1 VTRPGAGPGHDR
13 VVRFDRHLLLRV
25 LVGDGL
31 LALALIAVGIIGS
44 PEAAQWQ
51 PTARHLDS
59 LGYLMIVG
67 AAAPVLVR
75 RIWTLPALLATTI
88 TTMTYLIIGY
98 PYGPIFGSLV
108 VAIYTGAMRL
118 PARPLAIGCAVAVAG
133 LLVHVL
139 VVAAG
144 PQGASALVGLIPG
157 SAWIVVPFAVGRLV
171 RTGRD
176 SAARSRAETA
186 RRYAYEERLRIAQ
199 EVHDV
204 VGHGLA
210 AINMQAEIA
219 LHVLPKRPE
228 HAQTAL
234 AAISRTSKEA
244 LDELRATLAT
254 MRSGA
259 PRTPGPGL
267 AQLGELV
274 ARMSG
279 TGVQVTVAVSGPQRS
294 MPAAVDLASYRIVQ
308 EALTNVLRHAGPA
321 AATVRVTYQPYALDI
336 EVTDTGVGPAAT
348 TGDGH
353 GIAGMR
359 ERVAAL
365 GGAFEAGP
373 RGGGGFRVYAR
384 LPAPQDTP

>member
-1 VTRPGAGPGHDR
+1 
-13 VVRFDRHLLLRV
+13 VVRFTGRAPVRV

-31 LALALIAVGIIGS
+31 LALALIVVGVLGS
-44 PEAAQWQ
+44 PQAGRWQ
-51 PTARHLDS
+51 PAARHLDP

-67 AAAPVLVR
+67 AAAPLVVR
-75 RIWTLPALLATTI
+75 RVWTLPTLLATSVATSA
-88 TTMTYLIIGY
+88 YLIMRY

-108 VAIYTGAMRL
+108 VAVYTGATRL
-118 PARPLAIGCAVAVAG
+118 PVRPLAIGCAVAVVG
-133 LLVHVL
+133 LLGHVL
-139 VVAAG
+139 VVASGPRGAG
-144 PQGASALVGLIPG
+144 ALVGLVPG
-157 SAWIVVPFAVGRLV
+157 LAWIAVPFAVGRLV
-171 RTGRD
+171 RVVRD
-176 SAARSRAETA
+176 SAARSRAEQA

-244 LDELRATLAT
+244 LDELRATLAS
-254 MRSGA
+254 MRSDA

-267 AQLGELV
+267 AQLGALV
-274 ARMSG
+274 ARMAG
-279 TGVQVTVAVSGPQRS
+279 TGVHVNVTVSGPARGV
-294 MPAAVDLASYRIVQ
+294 PAAVDLAGYRIVQ

-321 AATVRVTYQPYALDI
+321 AATVRVTYQPQALDI
-336 EVTDTGVGPAAT
+336 EVTDTGPGSAAAAS
-348 TGDGH
+348 TGGH

-365 GGAFEAGP
+365 GGDFEAGP
-373 RGGGGFRVYAR
+373 GRGGGFRVYAR
-384 LPAPQDTP
+384 LPAPQVAS